1 MSLSLPQS
9 SSEIP
14 LGGRYKIISHLGA
27 GGFGQT
33 FLAED
38 LHLPG
43 HPVCVLK
50 QLKPE
55 ISNDNTLQ
63 MARRCF
69 NTEAKVLYQLG
80 IHEQIPRLLA
90 HFEQDKEFYLAQEF
104 IEGNSLTEELTE
116 GKVWSEDYVI
126 NLLKEIL
133 HILSFVH
140 QQQVIHRDIKP
151 SNLIRRK
158 KDDRIE
164 LIDFGAVKQV
174 GTLEAID
181 AESGLTN
188 VTISIGTKGYMP
200 SEQLAGKPR
209 FSSDIYAVGILG
221 IQALTGVHPRH
232 FEEDTQG
239 EIAWHH
245 RVAQVSPALRAVLDR
260 MVNYDF
266 RSRYLDA
273 LEALEALEVLET
285 LETLPLPASAVPK
298 TAGRL
303 NSATVLQNLTQ
314 FQSKNGSTGRASRG
328 KSVEPQGQDD
338 ESPATAIW
346 LTASSESGVM
356 ERSDLTHLTTHA
368 IGRSRPSTVSTRVA
382 RAMGASAGSDA
393 TSMMAEDNDHRRQQ
407 AWIGLGAIALLG
419 LAYTLAQL
427 FVPNWSEQFLNPAQ
441 TPDALAQ
448 TDKDA
453 LTPEEQA
460 IEFLKQAN
468 LKMQAGESAASLK
481 LYDKSLALKADSPE
495 ANAGRCEA
503 LNHLNRPDE
512 AIVFCNDALAYKPN
526 YSQALWSKGNALF
539 LQKRQFEALKLYEEV
554 TERKPEFAPGWVRL
568 GMTLQ
573 ALGRSAEALNALD
586 KGIALYRNSAE
597 AWGAKGKA
605 LLNLQRYEQ
614 AVIAFNKA
622 LQIQPDDL
630 QWLKL
635 KEQARSRQR

>member
-69 NTEAKVLYQLG
+69 NTEAEVLYQLG

-90 HFEQDKEFYLAQEF
+90 HFEEGKEFYLAQEF
-104 IEGNSLTEELTE
+104 IEGKPLTDELTE

-126 NLLKEIL
+126 NLLKDIL
-133 HILSFVH
+133 YILSFVH

-158 KDDRIE
+158 KDSCIE

-181 AESGLTN
+181 PESGLTN

-200 SEQLAGKPR
+200 NEQLAGKPR
-209 FSSDIYAVGILG
+209 FSSDIYTVGILG

-245 RVAQVSPALRAVLDR
+245 RAAQVSTGLMEVLDR

-266 RSRYLDA
+266 RSRYDDAMAALKA
-273 LEALEALEVLET
+273 LEMLQ
-285 LETLPLPASAVPK
+285 LPASTIQRA
-298 TAGRL
+298 AGRL
-303 NSATVLQNLTQ
+303 ESPTVFQSSTHL
-314 FQSKNGSTGRASRG
+314 QSKNGTAGWSPRSG
-328 KSVEPQGQDD
+328 SVELQGQEE

-346 LTASSESGVM
+346 LTAGSEKGVTGH
-356 ERSDLTHLTTHA
+356 SDLTDLTHLTTQA
-368 IGRSRPSTVSTRVA
+368 IGRSRPL
-382 RAMGASAGSDA
+382 AMSSALAIPPESNGS
-393 TSMMAEDNDHRRQQ
+393 RQRQ
-407 AWIGLGAIALLG
+407 TWMVLGAIATLG
-419 LAYTLAQL
+419 IAYTFAQL

-441 TPDALAQ
+441 TPGASAQ
-448 TDKDA
+448 TGKAA
-453 LTPEEQA
+453 LKPEEQA

-495 ANAGRCEA
+495 ANVGRCEA
-503 LNHLNRPDE
+503 LNHLDRPDE

-526 YSQALWSKGNALF
+526 YPQALWSKGNALS
-539 LQKRQFEALKLYEEV
+539 LQKRQFEALRLYEEV
-554 TERKPEFAPGWVRL
+554 TERKPEFAPGWVTL

-586 KGIALYRNSAE
+586 KGIALYRNSPG
-597 AWGAKGKA
+597 AWGTRGQA
-605 LLNLQRYEQ
+605 LLDLQRYEE
-614 AVIAFNKA
+614 ATIAFNKA
-622 LQIQPDDL
+622 LQLQPNDPR
-630 QWLKL
+630 WLKL
-635 KEQARSRQR
+635 RERARSLQRQ

>member
-69 NTEAKVLYQLG
+69 NTEAEVLYQLG

-90 HFEQDKEFYLAQEF
+90 HFEEDKEFYLAQEF
-104 IEGNSLTEELTE
+104 IEGKSLTEELTE
-116 GKVWSEDYVI
+116 GKLWSENYVV

-158 KDDRIE
+158 KDNCIE

-181 AESGLTN
+181 PESGLTN

-200 SEQLAGKPR
+200 NEQLAGKPR

-245 RVAQVSPALRAVLDR
+245 RAVQASAGLMEVLDR

-266 RSRYLDA
+266 RSRYCDAVEALKA
-273 LEALEALEVLET
+273 LESLQ
-285 LETLPLPASAVPK
+285 LPASAVQRSV
-298 TAGRL
+298 GRL
-303 NSATVLQNLTQ
+303 ESPTV
-314 FQSKNGSTGRASRG
+314 FQGSTRLQSRNG
-328 KSVEPQGQDD
+328 DAEWSTRRGSVELQGQED

-346 LTASSESGVM
+346 LTAGSEHGVVG
-356 ERSDLTHLTTHA
+356 RPDLTHLTTQA
-368 IGRSRPSTVSTRVA
+368 IGRSRPTTMSSALST
-382 RAMGASAGSDA
+382 A
-393 TSMMAEDNDHRRQQ
+393 TKGNSNRQRQ
-407 AWIGLGAIALLG
+407 AWIVLGAIATLG
-419 LAYTLAQL
+419 IAYTVAQL

-441 TPDALAQ
+441 APGASAQ
-448 TDKDA
+448 TGKGA
-453 LTPEEQA
+453 PNSKEQA

-495 ANAGRCEA
+495 ANVGRCEA
-503 LNHLNRPDE
+503 LNHLDRPDE
-512 AIVFCNDALAYKPN
+512 AIVSCDDALAYKPN

-539 LQKRQFEALKLYEEV
+539 LQERQIEALRLYEEV
-554 TERKPEFAPGWVRL
+554 TERKPEFAPGWVTL

-586 KGIALYRNSAE
+586 KGIALYRNSAK
-597 AWGAKGKA
+597 AWGAKGEA
-605 LLNLQRYEQ
+605 LLDLQRYEE
-614 AVIAFNKA
+614 AIIAFNKA
-622 LQIQPDDL
+622 LQLQPKDPD
-630 QWLKL
+630 WLKL
-635 KEQARSRQR
+635 REEARSLQRQ

>member
-55 ISNDNTLQ
+55 INNDNTLQ

-69 NTEAKVLYQLG
+69 NTEAEVLYQLG

-90 HFEQDKEFYLAQEF
+90 HFEEDKEFYLAQEF
-104 IEGNSLTEELTE
+104 IEGKSLTEELTE
-116 GKVWSEDYVI
+116 GKIWSEAYVI
-126 NLLKEIL
+126 NLLKDIL

-181 AESGLTN
+181 PESGLTN

-200 SEQLAGKPR
+200 NEQLAGKPR

-245 RVAQVSPALRAVLDR
+245 RAAQLSTGVMEVLDR

-273 LEALEALEVLET
+273 LEALEALEALR
-285 LETLPLPASAVPK
+285 LPAAVQRAADK
-298 TAGRL
+298 L
-303 NSATVLQNLTQ
+303 ESATALQDLTR
-314 FQSKNGSTGRASRG
+314 FQSKNGSAGWSGRVRSAGQS
-328 KSVEPQGQDD
+328 GQDE

-346 LTASSESGVM
+346 LTASSDGAM
-356 ERSDLTHLTTHA
+356 ERSDLTHLTTQA
-368 IGRSRPSTVSTRVA
+368 IGRSRPGTVSEA
-382 RAMGASAGSDA
+382 ASVTEGG
-393 TSMMAEDNDHRRQQ
+393 HLRRQ
-407 AWIGLGAIALLG
+407 AWMVLGAIATLG
-419 LAYTLAQL
+419 ITYTLAQL

-441 TPDALAQ
+441 TPGAIAQ
-448 TDKDA
+448 TGKEA
-453 LTPEEQA
+453 LKPEEQA

-468 LKMQAGESAASLK
+468 LKMQAGDSAASLK

-495 ANAGRCEA
+495 ANVGRCEA
-503 LNHLNRPDE
+503 LNHLKRPDE
-512 AIVFCNDALAYKPN
+512 AIVFCDDALAYKPN
-526 YSQALWSKGNALF
+526 YPQALWSKGNALF
-539 LQKRQFEALKLYEEV
+539 LQKRQLEALRLYEEV
-554 TERKPEFAPGWVRL
+554 TERKPEFAPGWVTL

-586 KGIALYRNSAE
+586 NGIALYRNSAG
-597 AWGAKGKA
+597 AWGTKGQA
-605 LLNLQRYEQ
+605 LLDLQRYEE
-614 AVIAFNKA
+614 AIIAFNKA
-622 LQIQPDDL
+622 LQLQPKDPR
-630 QWLKL
+630 WLKL
-635 KEQARSRQR
+635 REQARSLQRQ

>member
-1 MSLSLPQS
+1 MSLSLPQNS
-9 SSEIP
+9 SGIP

-43 HPVCVLK
+43 HPICVLK

-55 ISNDNTLQ
+55 ISNDHTLQ

-69 NTEAKVLYQLG
+69 NTEAEVLYQLG

-90 HFEQDKEFYLAQEF
+90 HFEEDKDFYLAQEF
-104 IEGNSLTEELTE
+104 IEGKSLTEELTE

-126 NLLKEIL
+126 NLLKDIL
-133 HILSFVH
+133 HVLSFVH

-158 KDDRIE
+158 KDNCIE

-174 GTLEAID
+174 GTLETID
-181 AESGLTN
+181 PESGLTN

-200 SEQLAGKPR
+200 NEQLAGKPR

-232 FEEDTQG
+232 LEEDAHG
-239 EIAWHH
+239 EIAWHY
-245 RVAQVSPALRAVLDR
+245 RAVQVSAGLMEVLDR

-266 RSRYLDA
+266 RSRYGDAMEAMKA
-273 LEALEALEVLET
+273 LESLQLQT
-285 LETLPLPASAVPK
+285 SAVQRV
-298 TAGRL
+298 AGRL
-303 NSATVLQNLTQ
+303 DFPTVFQNSTQLQA
-314 FQSKNGSTGRASRG
+314 KNGTASWSGRGGLA
-328 KSVEPQGQDD
+328 ELQGHDE

-346 LTASSESGVM
+346 LTAGAENGAM
-356 ERSDLTHLTTHA
+356 GRPDLTHLTTQA
-368 IGRSRPSTVSTRVA
+368 IGRDRPNTMS
-382 RAMGASAGSDA
+382 GAAGA
-393 TSMMAEDNDHRRQQ
+393 TGMMSIAPEGNNWQKQRQKQ
-407 AWIGLGAIALLG
+407 TWIVLGAIATLG
-419 LAYTLAQL
+419 IAYTLAQV

-441 TPDALAQ
+441 TPGASAQ
-448 TDKDA
+448 TGKPA
-453 LTPEEQA
+453 LKPEEQA

-495 ANAGRCEA
+495 ANVGRCEA

-526 YSQALWSKGNALF
+526 YPQALWSKGNALF
-539 LQKRQFEALKLYEEV
+539 LQKRQLEALRLYEEV
-554 TERKPEFAPGWVRL
+554 TERKPEFAPGWVTL

-586 KGIALYRNSAE
+586 KGIALYRNSPG
-597 AWGAKGKA
+597 AWGTKGKA
-605 LLNLQRYEQ
+605 LLDLQRYEE
-614 AVIAFNKA
+614 AIIAFNKA
-622 LQIQPDDL
+622 LQLQPNHPD
-630 QWLKL
+630 WLKL
-635 KEQARSRQR
+635 KAEARSLQRQ